1 MIRLM
6 HGRTPVGEST
16 PTARTALSGDFPAVT
31 AVVVDGDTVDLV
43 AVGRSLDGDR
53 IPLQGAEARFAV
65 AYGTT
70 RLGMSAA
77 VLAGLLGVEQR
88 TIVRYR
94 IEMGVASDAQ

>member
-1 MIRLM
+1 M
-6 HGRTPVGEST
+6 HGRPLRGA
-16 PTARTALSGDFPAVT
+16 PAPNARASLASDFPAAT

-43 AVGRSLDGDR
+43 AVGRRLDGDR
-53 IPLQGAEARFAV
+53 VPLQGAEARFAV

-94 IEMGVASDAQ
+94 IEMGVAADAQ

>member
-1 MIRLM
+1 M

-16 PTARTALSGDFPAVT
+16 PTARTALAVDFPATT
-31 AVVVDGDTVDLV
+31 AVLVDGDTVDLV
-43 AVGRSLDGDR
+43 AVGRRLDGDR
-53 IPLQGAEARFAV
+53 IPLHPAEARFAA

-94 IEMGVASDAQ
+94 IEMGVASDAH